1 MMVEQSYNE
10 RSTDLCSRTF
20 NLLLMGNLFLDLN
33 FSSQVNNLFR
43 FQISLRHNLAFSST
57 SVAPPGVPE
66 QLVFALALVCLDFSN
81 IASALDF

>member
-1 MMVEQSYNE
+1 MKFQDFYPQF
-10 RSTDLCSRTF
+10 DLYTRKL
-20 NLLLMGNLFLDLN
+20 NLLLMGSLFLDLN

-43 FQISLRHNLAFSST
+43 FQISFRHNLAFSST

-66 QLVFALALVCLDFSN
+66 LVVLALALVCLDFSN